1 MIHAAP
7 AGTALQA
14 APVPSLDP
22 QRTQAQWERLVHRS
36 TFRPYATD
44 AGCRPL
50 RGVFYAA
57 TDWLR
62 LATTLAANAS
72 PCAQYYV
79 SVPPVVADKTKPRP
93 DQAWR
98 IRALGPSIHALAEIH
113 FTAWQKWVASTGSS
127 WYQAGV
133 EARRRLAAAG
143 YDVAAGDTWALNE
156 VSSAVRRGDGNGR
169 ANVRELLRGLY
180 DAAGEGPPTRGVVF
194 IVGIGQRVPEIATY
208 KARTQEWLQDSA
220 FWGDMNAYVSD
231 WSQEVYGDVRSYAAP
246 GAPLANRRDALVE
259 FLRNQDLLAAAGG
272 AASGTAG
279 AFFGNAGSA
288 LANAAWQWGSAYG
301 WTMVD
306 QTLMQQY
313 VSAQVYA
320 LRNHGARAG
329 RATDRFGFAW
339 APRNSD
345 ALAPNDF
352 TRQTA
357 AVLDR
362 LAAAIGDSGNDTPS
376 DPGIA
381 ACGAAAQG
389 TWCAGDLS
397 GATLTDNWRAFRTW
411 SPTTLSF
418 VSPPQTIAAGVVSG
432 PISLRVQV
440 AGVATRPAAAVAA
453 TIASS
458 SPTGT
463 FATNPAG
470 PFAPTLALALPAGAF
485 STVQLYYQD
494 PTAGAATLT
503 ATAAG
508 VVAGT
513 QLVTVGGAAPVS
525 LRVEPTASTL
535 FPGGTVTL
543 KAVGVD
549 AFGNATPTAALWT
562 VSPEGIG
569 TLSAPSGATTTFTAG
584 TTPGVAQVTATITT
598 PTGTLTATSSVTV
611 TPPPVVRVAA
621 VRYGVAKK
629 LLHVYVT
636 VVDTRGRRVR
646 DASVT
651 VALYRNGKVVARA
664 AGPTAT
670 GTMTFSRPASVGMY
684 RTKVTRVV
692 ASNRTWDGSTPA
704 NTFTK
709 VRRPTRL
716 GVTRGRSRGRGR
728 RAPAPRPDPCPGRRC
743 RST

>member
-1 MIHAAP
+1 MRPSSRRLVLVLACAIAGLVLTQSAP
-7 AGTALQA
+7 AAVSAQE
-14 APVPSLDP
+14 APVPSLEP
-22 QRTQAQWERLVHRS
+22 QATHALWQQLVRQS
-36 TFRPYATD
+36 TFRPYAVGAD
-44 AGCRPL
+44 CRPL
-50 RGVFYAA
+50 RAVFYAA

-62 LATTLAANAS
+62 LATKLAAGAS
-72 PCAQYYV
+72 PCAQYSV

-98 IRALGPSIHALAEIH
+98 IRALGPNVHALAEIH
-113 FTAWQKWVASTGSS
+113 FTAWQKWVTSTGSG

-133 EARRRLAAAG
+133 EARRRMASAG

-194 IVGIGQRVPEIATY
+194 VVGIGQRVPEVATY

-220 FWGDMNAYVSD
+220 FWVDMNAYVSD

-259 FLRNQDLLAAAGG
+259 FLRHQDLLAAAGG
-272 AASGTAG
+272 AASGTAN
-279 AFFGNAGSA
+279 AFFSNAGSA
-288 LANAAWQWGSAYG
+288 VANAAWQWGSAYG

-313 VSAQVYA
+313 VSSQVYA

-339 APRNSD
+339 APKNSE

-357 AVLDR
+357 AVIDR
-362 LAAAIGDSGNDTPS
+362 LAAAIRDSATDTPS

-411 SPTTLSF
+411 SPTTLTF

-432 PISLRVQV
+432 AISLQVQV
-440 AGVATRPAAAVAA
+440 AGVASRPAAAVAV

-463 FATNPAG
+463 FAASPAG
-470 PFAPTLALALPAGAF
+470 PFTPTLALALPAGAF

-494 PTAGAATLT
+494 PTAGTATLT

-513 QLVTVGGAAPVS
+513 QLLTVGGAAPVS
-525 LRVEPTASTL
+525 LRVEPTVSTL
-535 FPGGTVTL
+535 FPGGTVAL

-584 TTPGVAQVTATITT
+584 TTPGVAQVTATIAT

-611 TPPPVVRVAA
+611 TPPPVVHVAA
-621 VRYGVAKK
+621 VRYGVARKQ
-629 LLHVYVT
+629 LHVYVT

-651 VALYRNGKVVARA
+651 VALYRNGKAVARA
-664 AGPTAT
+664 AGPTAA

-692 ASNRTWDGSTPA
+692 ASNRTWDGLTPA
-704 NTFTK
+704 NVFTRK
-709 VRRPTRL
+709 VRT
-716 GVTRGRSRGRGR
+716 
-728 RAPAPRPDPCPGRRC
+728 PR
-743 RST
+743 